1 MNPEALTIGKERFEV
16 RDNFVIVLRVLDRD
30 EINAYAAAT
39 QVLRGKTSRIWTLF
53 TMADSRLQNDA
64 RMVVQTALA
73 KLYLSWDKVRRQESV
88 DGYVR
93 RILVNDNISRWR
105 RHRGRTVVSADPV
118 GGEDPGRWAPGDDAE
133 VRLDLATAL
142 ATLAPRQRA
151 VLVLRYFE
159 DLTERETAQLLGI
172 AVGTVKSQ
180 TRDALARLRRLVPE
194 LVWHD
199 GPHAQRDEGVPH
211 R

>member
-1 MNPEALTIGKERFEV
+1 MPDADLSASFDAYVAARYPALVRTATLLTGDHHEAEDLVQGALVKAVGVWRRIADDPEP
-16 RDNFVIVLRVLDRD
+16 
-30 EINAYAAAT
+30 
-39 QVLRGKTSRIWTLF
+39 
-53 TMADSRLQNDA
+53 
-64 RMVVQTALA
+64 
-73 KLYLSWDKVRRQESV
+73 
-88 DGYVR
+88 YVR
-93 RILVNDNISRWR
+93 RIMVNDNISRWR
-105 RHRGRTVVSADPV
+105 RHRGRTVVS
-118 GGEDPGRWAPGDDAE
+118 EDPAAGLDDGRWTAADDAAA
-133 VRLDLATAL
+133 RLDLAAAL
-142 ATLAPRQRA
+142 GTLAPRQRA
-151 VLVLRYFE
+151 VLVLRYLE